1 MNLQVSTGPFV
12 SASDEEESERQ
23 LSLLTLPARGW
34 AWEMLRRNPHY
45 RADFLANEADNEADN
60 ADAAADRWGLLQF
73 ENPDKPSTEAHTFWR
88 RDVSRDILPL
98 VSMPMRCRTSVS
110 TISFAKLQCT
120 TVLRDRQ
127 EADRQDIVFA
137 DQGRSLQ
144 VSVSGNIP
152 LEDALLLT
160 PALPAPRFGAERLFA
175 VKRFADLVKHGV
187 LRPSLYPAERSAK
200 RLLLVL
206 SALDGYL
213 AGAHHREIAI
223 RMFGSHQVERGWSDS
238 GNHLRDRV
246 RRAVRYGR
254 DLMDG
259 GYRRFLG

>member
-1 MNLQVSTGPFV
+1 MNVQVSTGSFP
-12 SASDEEESERQ
+12 SASGEHATERQ

-34 AWEMLRRNPHY
+34 AWELLRRNPQY
-45 RADFLANEADNEADN
+45 RADFLANNVE
-60 ADAAADRWGLLQF
+60 DASADRWGLLQF

-110 TISFAKLQCT
+110 TLSFADLQCNA
-120 TVLRDRQ
+120 VLRQRQ
-127 EADRQDIVFA
+127 EVDRQDIIFV
-137 DQGRSLQ
+137 DNGRALQ

-152 LEDALLLT
+152 LEEALLLT
-160 PALPAPRFGAERLFA
+160 PALPAPRFGAQRLFA

-187 LRPSLYPAERSAK
+187 LRPSLYPAERSAR
-200 RLLLVL
+200 RLSLVL

-213 AGAHHREIAI
+213 TGAHHREIAI
-223 RMFGSHQVERGWSDS
+223 RMFGAHQVERGWSDS

-259 GYRRFLG
+259 GYRRFLS